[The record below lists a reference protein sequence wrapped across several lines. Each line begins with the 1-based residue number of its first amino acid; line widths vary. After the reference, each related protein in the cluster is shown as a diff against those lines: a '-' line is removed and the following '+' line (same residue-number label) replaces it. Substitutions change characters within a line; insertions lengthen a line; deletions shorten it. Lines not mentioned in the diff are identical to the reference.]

1 MPGDPS
7 SAAFFTALTLLNQES
22 SLKIKDVGLNP
33 TRIGFYQI
41 LKKQG
46 AKIQFLNKKIKN
58 NELRGDIL
66 VKSHPLKPIRASR
79 KYYVNSTDEYPI
91 LFVLAALSKG
101 VSTFS
106 GIGDLAN
113 KESNR
118 ITEMQKILKQLN
130 IKSSSSKNE
139 LKIFG
144 KGMINASNKKI
155 LVPDL
160 GDHRICMS
168 SFILAILTGAKTKIK
183 NFETVYT
190 SSPSFLKIMKSLG
203 AKFEIQKNRF
213 IQVSCDGGA
222 ATGKST
228 GAKMISKKYNLRFLS
243 SGLLYRYAAYLI
255 LKFNPKNKFKFLSTK
270 FNNLDYKKI
279 NKINLHSP
287 EISKYSAYIAK
298 NNKIRTILKIYQ
310 TKFSKKYKNCC
321 IEGRDISTKILPN
334 SDVKFF
340 FKCDLKT
347 ASYRRFKELKKIDAE
362 IKLIDVKKAL
372 RIRNTSDTKR
382 KNSPLLKHRDSIEI
396 DTGKL
401 NKSAM
406 IKKMSKYIEIEFKKK
421 YAN

>member
-1 MPGDPS
+1 M
-7 SAAFFTALTLLNQES
+7 
-22 SLKIKDVGLNP
+22 
-33 TRIGFYQI
+33 
-41 LKKQG
+41 
-46 AKIQFLNKKIKN
+46 
-58 NELRGDIL
+58 
-66 VKSHPLKPIRASR
+66 
-79 KYYVNSTDEYPI
+79 KY
-91 LFVLAALSKG
+91 K
-101 VSTFS
+101 
-106 GIGDLAN
+106 
-113 KESNR
+113 
-118 ITEMQKILKQLN
+118 
-130 IKSSSSKNE
+130 
-139 LKIFG
+139 
-144 KGMINASNKKI
+144 
-155 LVPDL
+155 
-160 GDHRICMS
+160 
-168 SFILAILTGAKTKIK
+168 
-183 NFETVYT
+183 
-190 SSPSFLKIMKSLG
+190 
-203 AKFEIQKNRF
+203 KNRF

-228 GAKMISKKYNLRFLS
+228 GAKMISKKYNLKFLS

-255 LKFNPKNKFKFLSTK
+255 LKFNSKNKFKFLSTK
-270 FNNLDYKKI
+270 FNNLNYKKI
-279 NKINLHSP
+279 NKINLYSP

-298 NNKIRTILKIYQ
+298 NNKIRKILKIYQ

-347 ASYRRFKELKKIDAE
+347 ASFRRFKELKKIDAG

-401 NKSAM
+401 NKPAM